1 MRAPDAWNA
10 DVRNAGERGAD
21 SRNVVLVCLDSVR
34 KDYFDRFAPRLS
46 ARADLDFEQCR
57 AASSWSTPSHAS
69 MLTGTLPHRH
79 GIHTHDPDFS
89 GLERW
94 ETFLG
99 EMPDHEAVGVSAN
112 EYASS
117 TFGFDGVFDDYVDV
131 HPTARYPEA
140 LDPGEF
146 FRSSD
151 ASGLALYAAFLRRAL
166 GHDHPGKSVANGAL
180 ARLDSFSKRARVP
193 KLLDDGA
200 NVVARSALREVD
212 RVEEPYF
219 LFTNFMDAHVPHR
232 PTRGYDSSLYDA
244 PTDWD
249 STAVDEWGVNLRGEV
264 GENERDLERFR
275 DLYAASIDYLDR
287 RVSTFVD
294 RLLAA
299 SDRETTVV
307 ITADHGENLG
317 YAADDRLVGHKGSLS
332 EGLLHVPLLV
342 INPPPSGPGVDRGYV
357 SHLQLGRLIA
367 AMARGAVPD
376 VTAERVP
383 AELVGI
389 GTTAGPLTEPGY
401 EDEYAHWNRMI
412 RAVYDAERK
421 YVWDSLGNAE
431 AYGLDVERACWQGRV
446 AEDVEVPAW
455 ARGRFEVE
463 ISRYKRRAVDEGRAF
478 QSLRETVDDHALERL
493 GDLGYI

>member
-1 MRAPDAWNA
+1 M
-10 DVRNAGERGAD
+10 
-21 SRNVVLVCLDSVR
+21 RNVVLVCLDSVR
-34 KDYFDRFAPRLS
+34 KDYFDRFATRL
-46 ARADLDFEQCR
+46 ADRADLSFDQCR

-79 GIHTHDPDFS
+79 GVHTHDPDFS
-89 GLERW
+89 GLARG

-99 EMPDHEAVGVSAN
+99 ELPEHNAVGVSAN

-117 TFGFDGVFDDYVDV
+117 TFGFDAVFDDYVDV
-131 HPTARYPEA
+131 DPTSRYTEG

-146 FRSSD
+146 FQSSD
-151 ASGLALYAAFLRRAL
+151 ASGPALYAAYLRRAL
-166 GHDHPGKSVANGAL
+166 GHDHPAKSVANGVL
-180 ARLDSFSKRARVP
+180 AQLDSVSKTAAVP

-200 NVVARSALREVD
+200 NVVARSALRTVED
-212 RVEEPYF
+212 VEEPYF

-244 PTDWD
+244 PADWD
-249 STAVDEWGVNLRGEV
+249 STALDNWGVNLRGELV
-264 GENERDLERFR
+264 ENERELERFR

-287 RVSTFVD
+287 RVSALVD
-294 RLLAA
+294 RLQAA

-332 EGLLHVPLLV
+332 EGLLHVPLVV
-342 INPPPSGPGVDRGYV
+342 INPPPSGPGVERGYV
-357 SHLQLGRLIA
+357 SHLQLGRLLA
-367 AMARGAVPD
+367 SMARGRVPE
-376 VTAERVP
+376 VTAERIP

-401 EDEYAHWNRMI
+401 EEEYAHWNRMI
-412 RAVYDAERK
+412 RCVYDAERK
-421 YVWDSLGNAE
+421 YVWDSLGNSE

-455 ARGRFEVE
+455 ARGRFDVE
-463 ISRYKRRAVDEGRAF
+463 ISAYKEAAVEEGEAF
-478 QSLRETVDDHALERL
+478 RSMREQVDDRALERL
-493 GDLGYI
+493 GDLGYL